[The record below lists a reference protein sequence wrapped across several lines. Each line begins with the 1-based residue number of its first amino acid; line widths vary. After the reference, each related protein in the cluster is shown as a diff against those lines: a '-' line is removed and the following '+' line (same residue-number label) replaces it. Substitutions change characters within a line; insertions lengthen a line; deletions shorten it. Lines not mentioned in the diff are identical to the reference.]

1 MNFMSRPIKRLSIQ
15 SYWTSRYLITLI
27 IGLFI
32 IGLFAVLWIRHTT
45 LSHNLDLTRVV
56 VNEMA
61 DRALSETGNFNGD
74 PRFSKI
80 LERRGQAFPI
90 ETRPLTYLV
99 NSSGTV
105 LFQQQGPGEHNDA
118 RTKIIPTAL
127 FESSEVK
134 FDLNGETAYAVS
146 APIQDNSET
155 IGHIVMIQ
163 RQQDLL
169 NTNQE
174 YTLLSIML
182 VSIGLLGYFVI
193 FFLSKQLAK
202 PIRRVAF
209 AAQQI
214 EQGSYDI
221 SLPMDKDIKEEEIS
235 NLVEAFKTMS
245 SRLSHLEKLR
255 SELLAG
261 VTHDLKTPVA
271 SISGLLQA
279 VNEDVVTGDE
289 AKEFIEISLKE
300 TDRLNQMIA
309 SLLDFN
315 SFAAGGIPINP
326 TKTLIHPFVSRTFM
340 QWHATLTDIKMA
352 IHVKKPTSEFEVAID
367 PVKFEQIL
375 INLAQNARQASV
387 TSSGRINVTF
397 AEKRHHIEI
406 HIQDDGSG
414 IPQDEQP
421 FIFERFYR
429 GSDKKLR
436 IRGLGLGLS
445 YSRMIVRAHGG
456 ELKLVESSEE
466 GSTFCLILPKRM
478 KKEELD

>member
-1 MNFMSRPIKRLSIQ
+1 MNFMSRPNKRPSIQ

-32 IGLFAVLWIRHTT
+32 IGLFAVLWIRNTT

-61 DRALSETGNFNGD
+61 DRALSETGDFDGD

-90 ETRPLTYLV
+90 ETSPLTYIV

-105 LFQQQGPGEHNDA
+105 LFQQEGPGRHNEIG
-118 RTKIIPTAL
+118 TKTLPTAL
-127 FESSEVK
+127 FASSEVK
-134 FDLNGETAYAVS
+134 FDLNGETAFAVS
-146 APIQDNSET
+146 SPIQDNSET

-182 VSIGLLGYFVI
+182 VSIGLLGYGVI
-193 FFLSKQLAK
+193 FYLSKQLAK

-214 EQGSYDI
+214 ERGSYDI
-221 SLPMDKDIKEEEIS
+221 SLPEDKDIKEEEVS
-235 NLVEAFKTMS
+235 DLVEAFKTMS
-245 SRLSHLEKLR
+245 SRLSHLEELR

-261 VTHDLKTPVA
+261 VTHDLKTPVT

-279 VNEDVVTGDE
+279 VNEEVVTDEE

-300 TDRLNQMIA
+300 TDRLQQMIA
-309 SLLDFN
+309 TLLDFN
-315 SFAAGGIPINP
+315 SFAAGGIPIYP
-326 TKTLIHPFVSRTFM
+326 TRTLIYPFVSQALM
-340 QWHATLTDIKMA
+340 QWKSTLTDFNMTINL
-352 IHVKKPTSEFEVAID
+352 VKPLSELEVNID
-367 PVKFEQIL
+367 PIKVEQIL
-375 INLAQNARQASV
+375 INLAQNARYATDSTGQ
-387 TSSGRINVTF
+387 INVIFSET
-397 AEKRHHIEI
+397 EQNIEI
-406 HIQDDGSG
+406 HIQDNGSG
-414 IPQDEQP
+414 IPLDEQP

-429 GSDKKLR
+429 GSAKKLR
-436 IRGLGLGLS
+436 VRGLGLGLS
-445 YSRMIVRAHGG
+445 YSRMIANAHGG
-456 ELKLVESSEE
+456 NLQLIESSYE
-466 GSTFCLILPKRM
+466 GSTFSLTLPKEI
-478 KKEELD
+478 K